1 MTGEIYM
8 QRDSEKTRQKI
19 LAGLE
24 KLITRD
30 GFTAVGVNAVA
41 REAGIDKVLIYRYFG
56 SMEGLLQAFAD
67 EKDLCPS
74 VDDILR
80 DLKDGAPYHEI
91 ATKIVL
97 EHALTLQQSPLAQE
111 LVCWELTEQNPL
123 TILFGREMEQ
133 RGLNALADRGIVPEK
148 DSVTLS
154 VVLLCGL
161 QYLILRGRNNNPM
174 MNIDYS
180 KNETREDVERVISR
194 AIKAFYE
201 VPEGSLK

>member
-201 VPEGSLK
+201 GA

>member
-1 MTGEIYM
+1 M
-8 QRDSEKTRQKI
+8 
-19 LAGLE
+19 
-24 KLITRD
+24 
-30 GFTAVGVNAVA
+30 
-41 REAGIDKVLIYRYFG
+41 
-56 SMEGLLQAFAD
+56 
-67 EKDLCPS
+67 
-74 VDDILR
+74 R
-80 DLKDGAPYHEI
+80 DLKDGAPFHEI